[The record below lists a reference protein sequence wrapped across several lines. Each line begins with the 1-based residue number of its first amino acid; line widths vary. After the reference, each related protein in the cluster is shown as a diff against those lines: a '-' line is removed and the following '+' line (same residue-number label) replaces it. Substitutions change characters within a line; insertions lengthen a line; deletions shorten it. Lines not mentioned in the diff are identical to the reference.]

1 MQRKWMVLLLAFL
14 FLGLN
19 GCMYWD
25 FEFQFTTG
33 TYSLTTS
40 TLPTVVNGTL
50 TIGSND
56 YNNYQLFHSSTYDLT
71 DVSAYND
78 VLLETRDKIRR
89 ANVQIVTTIYR
100 TSPFFPYSTILDS
113 SMAGSGVIYRQDESY
128 YYILTNEHVINN
140 KGKTASYEVKTF
152 GSDTSLIAELL
163 AYDENLDLAVLRIAK
178 TTTTDIHLIDVTSR
192 VFKKFNAGELV
203 LAVGNPL
210 SVINNVT
217 FGEFLSMETISNATF
232 KVIYHNAT
240 IHEGSS
246 GGALVDIDGNFLGI
260 NTWGSSQTDEQ
271 AFAVP
276 NYIVYMFLINH
287 DLL

>member
-1 MQRKWMVLLLAFL
+1 
-14 FLGLN
+14 
-19 GCMYWD
+19 MYWD

-50 TIGSND
+50 TIENND